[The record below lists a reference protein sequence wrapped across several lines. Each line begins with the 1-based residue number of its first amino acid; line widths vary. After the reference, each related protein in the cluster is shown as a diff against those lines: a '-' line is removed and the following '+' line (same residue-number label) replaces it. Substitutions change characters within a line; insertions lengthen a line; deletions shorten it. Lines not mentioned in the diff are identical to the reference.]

1 MLKYSKSTS
10 TLEDKLQKK
19 KNIISENIVRT
30 KLNLKFCISVTKK
43 KCVNISDLARAVDLI
58 NMNKKSS
65 YFKSMLIKVVI

>member
-1 MLKYSKSTS
+1 MLKYSKSAS

-19 KNIISENIVRT
+19 TYVSENIVRT

-65 YFKSMLIKVVI
+65 YLKSMLIKVVI

>member
-19 KNIISENIVRT
+19 TYVSENIVRT
-30 KLNLKFCISVTKK
+30 KLNLKFYISVTKK

-65 YFKSMLIKVVI
+65 YLKSMLIKVVI

>member
-19 KNIISENIVRT
+19 TYVSENIVRT

-65 YFKSMLIKVVI
+65 YLKSMLIKVVI